1 MTTPFLPPFHPDAQ
15 GLPALGVLLLE
26 PEMPTTHHS
35 APLDAGVARLVQ
47 QLDDGR
53 REAFEER
60 AGIFEFDAKLPRL
73 EAEQQ
78 ALIQTLARYGFP
90 GAPAVRLLQVQIAGA
105 TQWILSGNE
114 IATRRALAGLG
125 AGEVV
130 EVDLADTL
138 QRQFGSL
145 AVLAIFP

>member
-1 MTTPFLPPFHPDAQ
+1 MSAPRHP
-15 GLPALGVLLLE
+15 V
-26 PEMPTTHHS
+26 
-35 APLDAGVARLVQ
+35 PLDAGVARLVQ

-60 AGIFEFDAKLPRL
+60 AGILEFDAKLPRL
-73 EAEQQ
+73 EAERQ

-90 GAPAVRLLQVQIAGA
+90 GAPDVRLLQVQVAGA
-105 TQWILSGNE
+105 TQWLLSGNE
-114 IATRRALAGLG
+114 IAAHRTLADSG

-130 EVDLADTL
+130 EVDLAGTL
-138 QRQFGSL
+138 RRQFGDL

>member
-1 MTTPFLPPFHPDAQ
+1 MPASRHP
-15 GLPALGVLLLE
+15 V
-26 PEMPTTHHS
+26 
-35 APLDAGVARLVQ
+35 PLDAGVARLVQ

-60 AGIFEFDAKLPRL
+60 AGILEFDAKLPRL
-73 EAEQQ
+73 EAERQ
-78 ALIQTLARYGFP
+78 ALLQTLARYGFP
-90 GAPAVRLLQVQIAGA
+90 GSPDVRLLQVEVGDA
-105 TQWILSGNE
+105 TQWLLSGNE
-114 IATRRALAGLG
+114 IAARRVLADQG

-138 QRQFGSL
+138 RSQFGGL